1 MKELRPREVEKEK
14 QHHVRGVAKDK
25 NVGIYHRYV
34 DNISD
39 IGKQHHV
46 RGVAKDKNVGIYH
59 RYVDNISDIGK
70 HRHETT

>member
-1 MKELRPREVEKEK
+1 MKELRPREDEKE
-14 QHHVRGVAKDK
+14 
-25 NVGIYHRYV
+25 
-34 DNISD
+34 
-39 IGKQHHV
+39 KQHHV